1 MKFQHIKNQNTLIA
15 LCWKKNQHWFENEGV
30 NTLVSK
36 NYLELCTHYNCSWT
50 RGSQN
55 AFPFNS
61 HSVLPGWSAIQHLPV
76 ISWWGWWYFCRSVL
90 WTLLPRSRY
99 PEREGWHPTAEH
111 QSHPLLTP
119 HPTNT
124 SSPSEAL
131 YWSDG
136 QNKMFTNVSQSY
148 GMQWRT
154 LKSAV
159 NRKIIMLTRAFYMHK
174 NYVISRNNA

>member
-1 MKFQHIKNQNTLIA
+1 MGSVVSFGRHQIPIIRKYTCVKKLFGA
-15 LCWKKNQHWFENEGV
+15 LYILQLFMSTW
-30 NTLVSK
+30 
-36 NYLELCTHYNCSWT
+36 
-50 RGSQN
+50 GSQN
-55 AFPFNS
+55 AIPFNS
-61 HSVLPGWSAIQHLPV
+61 HPVLPGWSAIQHLPV